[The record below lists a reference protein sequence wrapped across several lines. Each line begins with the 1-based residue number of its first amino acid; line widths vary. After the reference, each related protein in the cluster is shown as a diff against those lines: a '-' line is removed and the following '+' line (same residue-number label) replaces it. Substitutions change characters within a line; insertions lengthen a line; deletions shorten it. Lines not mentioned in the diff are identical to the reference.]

1 MKRLFAMIT
10 ALMLLTAV
18 KAQDAAE
25 TPALSE
31 LMLISQPVMQLK
43 SGLSRDYLTFYF
55 DVKNI
60 GVEKYKGEIML
71 IFEPDFEH
79 FYAKEK
85 IKVSSGKTR
94 RVTFD
99 VDVNKIYYDSVY
111 NVVPV
116 YCYENQW
123 YQLTNYEAFDSLF
136 VCLAH
141 PDLQSVVDAAPCYV
155 TNYYYIERPPRPLFY
170 HFGAWY
176 WGGYYD
182 YYGGGYH
189 YHYHYHTHIHYNDNP
204 QTPPSEPAEPTEPT
218 EPVPPVTPAEPVTP
232 SPFHDRLDEIWSKIK
247 KEKGQSPAN
256 PYYNSRSTVTPAPI
270 PTRTTNNGSYLTTP
284 ADSKKTTT
292 NGSTTTNTKPTTP
305 TMPKYNNSTTFTTP
319 ASTSNKNTV
328 TPATPAKPSTPTMPA
343 KPTTP
348 QWSSPSPAP
357 TTTHKNTV
365 TPAAPSKPTPA
376 PTPAPRPTVTPNNSS
391 SQKTNSGNVTPSKP
405 STPPTP
411 SHNNSSSS
419 KPAKSSRK

>member
-1 MKRLFAMIT
+1 MKRFFAMIT
-10 ALMLLTAV
+10 ALMLLTAA

-43 SGLSRDYLTFYF
+43 SGSSRDYLTFYF
-55 DVKNI
+55 DIKNI

-85 IKVSSGKTR
+85 VKVSSGKTH

-116 YCYENQW
+116 YCYEDQW

-155 TNYYYIERPPRPLFY
+155 TNYYYIERPPRPMFY
-170 HFGAWY
+170 HFGGWY

-182 YYGGGYH
+182 YYGGTYH
-189 YHYHYHTHIHYNDNP
+189 YHYHYHKHIHYNDDP
-204 QTPPSEPAEPTEPT
+204 QTPPSEPTEPT

-232 SPFHDRLDEIWSKIK
+232 THLHDQLYEAWIKIK
-247 KEKGQSPAN
+247 ERKKHSPAN
-256 PYYNSRSTVTPAPI
+256 PYYNSSATITPAPV
-270 PTRTTNNGSYLTTP
+270 PTRTTNSGTYLTTP
-284 ADSKKTTT
+284 TNNKKT
-292 NGSTTTNTKPTTP
+292 TTTNTKPTT
-305 TMPKYNNSTTFTTP
+305 TTTKYNNSTTFTTP
-319 ASTSNKNTV
+319 APKSNKNTV
-328 TPATPAKPSTPTMPA
+328 TPTTPSKPSTPTTPA
-343 KPTTP
+343 KPKTS
-348 QWSSPSPAP
+348 QWSSPSPTP

-365 TPAAPSKPTPA
+365 TPAAPAKPTPA

>member
-204 QTPPSEPAEPTEPT
+204 QTPPSEPATPT

-256 PYYNSRSTVTPAPI
+256 PYYNSSATVTPAPI

-292 NGSTTTNTKPTTP
+292 TTTNTKPTTP

-328 TPATPAKPSTPTMPA
+328 TPATPAKPSTPTTPA

-365 TPAAPSKPTPA
+365 TPAAPSKPTLA

-391 SQKTNSGNVTPSKP
+391 SQKTNSGSVTPSKP